1 MYLMTYLSNLK
12 KKILKSRVVKEVG
25 IDLGTANTVVYVRGE
40 GIVIDEPTYIARN
53 NVTET
58 VESIGDG
65 AKAIMGR
72 TPTHIDVIRPL
83 KNGVIPNYEITGQ
96 MLTEFLNKIN
106 EEHNSTAKVII
117 CVPSGVTQVEKR
129 AVVNAVKD
137 AGVNE
142 VYLVEEP
149 IAAAIGSGI
158 DMFEAKGHLIV
169 DIGGGTT
176 EIAFLVSGGSSL
188 SKSIKVAGDHMN
200 EDIIEFVRE
209 RYSLL
214 IGEKT
219 AEALKIA
226 ATSAKDRSISYEI
239 RGRELISGLPKNI
252 IITGEI
258 VENAILRNVKRI
270 IDNVKLTLE
279 DIAPEISAD
288 IYETGIFLSGGGAN
302 IRILKELMEKEFKL
316 KVTVAKDPV
325 YSVINGIAK
334 IYEDFDKYSNVI
346 VSPNMEY

>member
-1 MYLMTYLSNLK
+1 
-12 KKILKSRVVKEVG
+12 
-25 IDLGTANTVVYVRGE
+25 
-40 GIVIDEPTYIARN
+40 
-53 NVTET
+53 
-58 VESIGDG
+58 
-65 AKAIMGR
+65 
-72 TPTHIDVIRPL
+72 
-83 KNGVIPNYEITGQ
+83 
-96 MLTEFLNKIN
+96 
-106 EEHNSTAKVII
+106 
-117 CVPSGVTQVEKR
+117 
-129 AVVNAVKD
+129 
-137 AGVNE
+137 
-142 VYLVEEP
+142 
-149 IAAAIGSGI
+149 
-158 DMFEAKGHLIV
+158 
-169 DIGGGTT
+169 
-176 EIAFLVSGGSSL
+176 
-188 SKSIKVAGDHMN
+188 MN

>member
-83 KNGVIPNYEITGQ
+83 KNGVISNYEITEQ

-176 EIAFLVSGGSSL
+176 EIAFIVSGGSSL

-302 IRILKELMEKEFKL
+302 NRILKELMEKEFKL